1 MTEER
6 DMSEMERLLR
16 KVPAPEEV
24 PPGLEG
30 VARAAALDAARPPEV
45 AAAPVQRA
53 PARRRWLWRGR
64 LLPAAVIL
72 AGAAAASLYIG
83 VGGRNQPIGV
93 QTTVNLA
100 AVHPIASA
108 AGAHGTLKVG
118 YTSGSMRP
126 VVFKVSGLPPAPNGH
141 YYEMWFSDGAQQ
153 EGLLAFDTGQNG
165 SVTVHGEIPAGMAWQ
180 HCWVTLEGTS
190 SQDDGGTPILAST

>member
-6 DMSEMERLLR
+6 DIHEVERLLR

-24 PPGLEG
+24 PPGLDSM
-30 VARAAALDAARPPEV
+30 ARAAALDPPRPPEL
-45 AAAPVQRA
+45 AAAPAKHA
-53 PARRRWLWRGR
+53 PARRRWVWRGR

-83 VGGRNQPIGV
+83 VGGRNAPIGV
-93 QTTVNLA
+93 QETVNLA
-100 AVHPIASA
+100 AVHPIPAA
-108 AGAHGTLKVG
+108 AGAHGTLQVG
-118 YTSGSMRP
+118 YTNGSMRP
-126 VVFKVSGLPPAPNGH
+126 VVFKVSGLRPAPKGH

-153 EGLLAFDTGQNG
+153 EGLLAFDTGSNG
-165 SVTVHGEIPAGMAWQ
+165 TVTVHGEIPATMAWK

-190 SQDDGGTPILAST
+190 DKDEGGTPILAST

>member
-6 DMSEMERLLR
+6 DMNEVERLLR
-16 KVPAPEEV
+16 NVPAPEEV

-30 VARAAALDAARPPEV
+30 MARAAALDPPRTPDVTE
-45 AAAPVQRA
+45 APAQRA
-53 PARRRWLWRGR
+53 PARRRWLSRGR

-100 AVHPIASA
+100 AVRPVATA
-108 AGAHGTLKVG
+108 AGAHGTLQVG
-118 YTSGSMRP
+118 YTNGSMRP
-126 VVFKVSGLPPAPNGH
+126 VMFKVSGLPPAPKGH
-141 YYEMWFSDGAQQ
+141 YYEMWFSDGAQR

-165 SVTVHGEIPAGMAWQ
+165 TVTVHGEIPASMAWKQ
-180 HCWVTLEGTS
+180 CWVTVEGTS
-190 SQDDGGTPILAST
+190 DNEDGGTPILAST

>member
-6 DMSEMERLLR
+6 DMSEIERLLR

-24 PPGLEG
+24 PHGLEAM
-30 VARAAALDAARPPEV
+30 ARAAALDPPRPPEV
-45 AAAPVQRA
+45 AAAPAKRA
-53 PARRRWLWRGR
+53 PARRRSMWRGR

-83 VGGRNQPIGV
+83 VGGRNAPIGV
-93 QTTVNLA
+93 QQTVNLA
-100 AVHPIASA
+100 AVHPVGQVASA
-108 AGAHGTLKVG
+108 RGTLQVG

-126 VVFKVSGLPPAPNGH
+126 VVFKVSGLRPAPQGH

-165 SVTVHGEIPAGMAWQ
+165 RVTVHGEIPAGMAWK